1 MAGRCAQAISLL
13 VSYMNRTPE
22 VAQFIGSWESV
33 VQFDLEGEEP
43 FAVVFKQGGAAFER
57 GRSPVPDVTLY
68 ADSSSFFGMMIGK
81 TSQDDAFTT
90 GLIEVKGSIMDSVR
104 FRHAAELT
112 QERHKTLF
120 STLRALS
127 RFT

>member
-13 VSYMNRTPE
+13 VSYMNRTPA
-22 VAQFIGSWESV
+22 VAEFVGSWESV

-43 FAVVFKQGGAAFER
+43 FAVVFKGGRATLER
-57 GRSPVPDVTLY
+57 GRMTCPDVTLY
-68 ADSSSFFGMMIGK
+68 ADSGSFYEMMTGK
-81 TSQDDAFTT
+81 TSQDDAFAT
-90 GLIEVKGSIMDSVR
+90 GLVDIKGSIIDSVR

-112 QERHKTLF
+112 QEKHRTLF
-120 STLRALS
+120 SALRTFS